1 MKFTTND
8 PSHSV
13 LCFGYKESYMEDMVN
28 TKFPGWLSDNHLSWK
43 NHVEQMIPKL
53 SGACYIIRKSIHIGN
68 MNNLK

>member
-43 NHVEQMIPKL
+43 NHVEQMIPK
-53 SGACYIIRKSIHIGN
+53 
-68 MNNLK
+68 